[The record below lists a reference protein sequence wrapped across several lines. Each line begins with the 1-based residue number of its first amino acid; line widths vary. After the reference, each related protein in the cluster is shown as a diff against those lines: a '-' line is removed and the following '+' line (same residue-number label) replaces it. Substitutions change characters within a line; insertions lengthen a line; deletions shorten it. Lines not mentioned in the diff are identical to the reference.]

1 MAKAKTTKADGV
13 NRDALGRFISRLE
26 IHYEER
32 KGLNETIRGVY
43 EEIRQAGMDAE
54 TVRVMVKERGL
65 DPQIRH
71 DQYAIRDE
79 YRRAL
84 GLYADTPLGQAME
97 PGVREEEALSK
108 AEAAVKSRQKSSTAR
123 KPRPFAE
130 QPVHPPQ
137 RGRGRPRKTVDEAF
151 AEARAHLGEPVGT
164 A

>member
-1 MAKAKTTKADGV
+1 MDT
-13 NRDALGRFISRLE
+13 DALGRFIDRLE
-26 IHYEER
+26 IHYDER
-32 KGLNETIRGVY
+32 KQLNEDIRGVY

-54 TVRVMVKERGL
+54 TVRIMVKERAL

-84 GLYADTPLGQAME
+84 GLYADTPLG
-97 PGVREEEALSK
+97 EAATER
-108 AEAAVKSRQKSSTAR
+108 AEATAT

-130 QPVHPPQ
+130 QTVHDP
-137 RGRGRPRKTVDEAF
+137 RRSRKRKTVDDAF
-151 AEARAHLGEPVGT
+151 AEARAHLGGEPAGT